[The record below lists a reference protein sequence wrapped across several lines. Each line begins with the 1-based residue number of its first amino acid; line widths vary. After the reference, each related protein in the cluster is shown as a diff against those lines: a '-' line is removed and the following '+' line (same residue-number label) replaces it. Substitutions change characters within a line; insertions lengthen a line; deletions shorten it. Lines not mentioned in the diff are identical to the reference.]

1 MAKILDVLW
10 FAFRL
15 CFGLLMLYFAIA
27 GKAGNTKIRPLYRV
41 FALLLGLMNLAGGY
55 LSTR

>member
-1 MAKILDVLW
+1 MAGFLDILW
-10 FAFRL
+10 FVFRL

-27 GKAGNTKIRPLYRV
+27 GQAGNTEIRPLYR
-41 FALLLGLMNLAGGY
+41 FLALLLGLMNFAGGY